1 MRSAKVQDY
10 WRKAYK
16 RKYKNSI
23 LTLDLKGLNN
33 LSEIELSE
41 GVVAFCGLNGAGK
54 STIISAIKDIVGL
67 SLTSQDIRRVNSHKI
82 AGTAAFDGNVVS
94 CTNCEQERFFDKGMD
109 KSSVKYMDCML
120 STLVQSFMIEQTNFE
135 ELLDQY
141 DEYEVTKDELED
153 INYLI
158 GESYSY
164 CSIREIEDVDG
175 SDLPFPFF
183 QVEVDGIKYDTRS
196 MGSGEHFLLYLFWCI
211 KSTDKDTLLIIEEPE
226 TYISIFSQTHFAD
239 YIGKIL
245 AEDGVKVILTT
256 HSPYILRNIKNEN
269 IRIVSR
275 VGNNV
280 SIIMPDSDITV
291 EGALGISQNCLG
303 TFFVEDRVAADFL
316 TVILEDKAP
325 WILKQYTID
334 IVDGESAISERLK
347 FPKSNNIHYSFVG
360 IYDGDMRDSLSNKD
374 ELNWGY
380 CFLPGKNAAEENFRE
395 CIRIPQKLEKLCAVL
410 GKDQQKVIAFLAT
423 IEGLDCHDWFLEFR
437 KHLSVEGRVLV
448 NAFYSTVMN
457 EDPSIE
463 EFVSELQKVIETN
476 G

>member
-41 GVVAFCGLNGAGK
+41 GIVAFCGLNGAGK

-67 SLTSQDIRRVNSHKI
+67 TLTNQDVRRVNSHKI
-82 AGTAAFDGNVVS
+82 EGTAAFDGNVVS

-109 KSSVKYMDCML
+109 KSSVKYVDCML
-120 STLVQSFMIEQTNFE
+120 STLVQSFMIEQANFE
-135 ELLDQY
+135 ELLEQY
-141 DEYEVTKDELED
+141 DEYEVTKEELED

-158 GESYSY
+158 GKSYSY

-183 QVEVDGIKYDTRS
+183 QVEIDGTKYDTRS

-239 YIGKIL
+239 YIGRIL

-275 VGNNV
+275 VGNKV

-325 WILKQYTID
+325 WILKQYAID
-334 IVDGESAISERLK
+334 IVDGESEISERLK

-360 IYDGDMRDSLSNKD
+360 IYDGDMRNSLSNKD

-395 CIRIPQKLEKLCAVL
+395 CIRTPEKLEKLCAAL

-423 IEGLDCHDWFLEFR
+423 IEGLDCHDWFLELR

-463 EFVSELQKVIETN
+463 EFISELQNVIEPN

>member
-158 GESYSY
+158 GISYSY

>member
-10 WRKAYK
+10 WRNAYK

-158 GESYSY
+158 GKSYSY

-423 IEGLDCHDWFLEFR
+423 IEGLDCHAWFL
-437 KHLSVEGRVLV
+437 
-448 NAFYSTVMN
+448 
-457 EDPSIE
+457 
-463 EFVSELQKVIETN
+463 
-476 G
+476 

>member
-1 MRSAKVQDY
+1 M
-10 WRKAYK
+10 
-16 RKYKNSI
+16 
-23 LTLDLKGLNN
+23 
-33 LSEIELSE
+33 SEIELSE

-54 STIISAIKDIVGL
+54 STIISAIKDVVGL

-82 AGTAAFDGNVVS
+82 EGTAAFDGNVVS

-109 KSSVKYMDCML
+109 KSSVKYVDCML

-141 DEYEVTKDELED
+141 DEYEATKDELED

-158 GESYSY
+158 GKSYSY

>member
-10 WRKAYK
+10 WRKAHK

-158 GESYSY
+158 GKSYSY

-269 IRIVSR
+269 IRIVSG

>member
-10 WRKAYK
+10 WRRAYK
-16 RKYKNSI
+16 REYKNSI

-33 LSEIELSE
+33 LAEIELSK

-54 STIISAIKDIVGL
+54 STIISAIKDLVGL
-67 SLTSQDIRRVNSHKI
+67 SLTSQDVRRVNEHKI
-82 AGTAAFDGNVVS
+82 EGTAAFDRGIVS
-94 CTNCEQERFFDKGMD
+94 CTNCEQNRFFDKGMET
-109 KSSVKYMDCML
+109 SSVKYIDSML
-120 STLVQSFMIEQTNFE
+120 SALVGGK
-135 ELLDQY
+135 
-141 DEYEVTKDELED
+141 V
-153 INYLI
+153 
-158 GESYSY
+158 YSY

-183 QVEVDGIKYDTRS
+183 QVEIDGIEYDTRS

-226 TYISIFSQTHFAD
+226 TYISIFSQIHFAD

-245 AEDGVKVILTT
+245 AEDGIKVILTT

-275 VGNNV
+275 MGNNV
-280 SIIMPDSDITV
+280 SIIMPDNDITV
-291 EGALGISQNCLG
+291 EGILGIRLSCLG
-303 TFFVEDRVAADFL
+303 TLFVEDRVAADFL

-325 WILKQYTID
+325 WILKQYSID
-334 IVDGESAISERLK
+334 IVGGESAISERLK
-347 FPKSNNIHYSFVG
+347 FPKSNNIHYSFIG
-360 IYDGDMRDSLSNKD
+360 IYDGDMRNSLTNRN
-374 ELNWGY
+374 ELNWSY
-380 CFLPGKNAAEENFRE
+380 CFLPGGNATEENFRE
-395 CIRIPQKLEKLCAVL
+395 SIRVPEKLERLCVTL
-410 GKDQQKVIAFLAT
+410 GKDSRKIIALLAT
-423 IEGLDCHDWFLEFR
+423 IEGLDCHDWFLELR

-463 EFVSELQKVIETN
+463 EFISALQRAIETN

>member
-1 MRSAKVQDY
+1 M
-10 WRKAYK
+10 
-16 RKYKNSI
+16 
-23 LTLDLKGLNN
+23 TLDLKGLNN

-158 GESYSY
+158 GKSYSY

>member
-10 WRKAYK
+10 WRRAYK
-16 RKYKNSI
+16 REYKNSI

-33 LSEIELSE
+33 LAEIELSK

-54 STIISAIKDIVGL
+54 STIISAIKDLVGL
-67 SLTSQDIRRVNSHKI
+67 SLTSQDVRRVNEHKI
-82 AGTAAFDGNVVS
+82 EGTAAFDRGIVS
-94 CTNCEQERFFDKGMD
+94 CTNCEQNRFFDKGMET
-109 KSSVKYMDCML
+109 SSVKYIDSML
-120 STLVQSFMIEQTNFE
+120 SALVGG
-135 ELLDQY
+135 
-141 DEYEVTKDELED
+141 KA
-153 INYLI
+153 
-158 GESYSY
+158 YSY

-183 QVEVDGIKYDTRS
+183 QVEIDGIEYDTRS

-226 TYISIFSQTHFAD
+226 TYISIFSQIHFAD

-245 AEDGVKVILTT
+245 AEDGIKVILTT

-275 VGNNV
+275 MGNNV
-280 SIIMPDSDITV
+280 SIIMPDNDITV
-291 EGALGISQNCLG
+291 EGILGIRLSCLG
-303 TFFVEDRVAADFL
+303 TLFVEDRVAADFL

-325 WILKQYTID
+325 WILKQYSID
-334 IVDGESAISERLK
+334 IVGGESAISERLK
-347 FPKSNNIHYSFVG
+347 FPKSNNIHYSFIG
-360 IYDGDMRDSLSNKD
+360 IYDGDMRNSLTNRN
-374 ELNWGY
+374 ELNWSY
-380 CFLPGKNAAEENFRE
+380 CFLPGGNATEENFRE
-395 CIRIPQKLEKLCAVL
+395 SIRVPEKLERLCVTL
-410 GKDQQKVIAFLAT
+410 GKDSRKIIALLAT
-423 IEGLDCHDWFLEFR
+423 IEGLDCHDWFLELR

-463 EFVSELQKVIETN
+463 EFISALQRAIETN

>member
-1 MRSAKVQDY
+1 M
-10 WRKAYK
+10 
-16 RKYKNSI
+16 
-23 LTLDLKGLNN
+23 
-33 LSEIELSE
+33 
-41 GVVAFCGLNGAGK
+41 
-54 STIISAIKDIVGL
+54 
-67 SLTSQDIRRVNSHKI
+67 
-82 AGTAAFDGNVVS
+82 
-94 CTNCEQERFFDKGMD
+94 
-109 KSSVKYMDCML
+109 
-120 STLVQSFMIEQTNFE
+120 
-135 ELLDQY
+135 
-141 DEYEVTKDELED
+141 
-153 INYLI
+153 
-158 GESYSY
+158 
-164 CSIREIEDVDG
+164 
-175 SDLPFPFF
+175 
-183 QVEVDGIKYDTRS
+183 
-196 MGSGEHFLLYLFWCI
+196 
-211 KSTDKDTLLIIEEPE
+211 
-226 TYISIFSQTHFAD
+226 
-239 YIGKIL
+239 

>member
-1 MRSAKVQDY
+1 MRRAKVQDC

-16 RKYKNSI
+16 RKYNNSI

-41 GVVAFCGLNGAGK
+41 GIVAFCGLNGAGK
-54 STIISAIKDIVGL
+54 STIISAIKDILGL
-67 SLTSQDIRRVNSHKI
+67 PLTSQDVRRINSHKI
-82 AGTAAFDGNVVS
+82 EGTAAFDGNTVS
-94 CTNCEQERFFDKGMD
+94 CTNCEQDRFFDKGME
-109 KSSVKYMDCML
+109 KASVKYVDSSL
-120 STLVQSFMIEQTNFE
+120 STFVQSFMIDQANFE

-141 DEYEVTKDELED
+141 DEYEVTKEELDD

-158 GESYSY
+158 GKAYSH
-164 CSIREIEDVDG
+164 CSIREIEDVVG
-175 SDLPFPFF
+175 SDLSIPFF

-211 KSTDKDTLLIIEEPE
+211 KSSNKDTLLIIEEPE
-226 TYISIFSQTHFAD
+226 TYVSIFSQTHFAD

-245 AEDGVKVILTT
+245 AENGVKVILTT
-256 HSPYILRNIKNEN
+256 HSPYILKNIKNEN

-275 VGNNV
+275 MGNNV

-291 EGALGISQNCLG
+291 EGVLGISQNYLG

-325 WILKQYTID
+325 WILKQYSID

-347 FPKSNNIHYSFVG
+347 FPRSDNIHYIFIG
-360 IYDGDMRDSLSNKD
+360 IYDGDMRISLTNKD
-374 ELNWGY
+374 ELNWDY
-380 CFLPGKNAAEENFRE
+380 CFLPGKNATEENFRE
-395 CIRIPQKLEKLCAVL
+395 CIRASEKLEKLCVAL

-423 IEGLDCHDWFLEFR
+423 IEGLECHDWFLELR
-437 KHLSVEGRVLV
+437 KHLSVDGHVLV

-457 EDPSIE
+457 EDPSIG
-463 EFVSELQKVIETN
+463 EFVRELQSAIDSS

>member
-1 MRSAKVQDY
+1 M
-10 WRKAYK
+10 
-16 RKYKNSI
+16 
-23 LTLDLKGLNN
+23 
-33 LSEIELSE
+33 
-41 GVVAFCGLNGAGK
+41 
-54 STIISAIKDIVGL
+54 
-67 SLTSQDIRRVNSHKI
+67 
-82 AGTAAFDGNVVS
+82 
-94 CTNCEQERFFDKGMD
+94 
-109 KSSVKYMDCML
+109 
-120 STLVQSFMIEQTNFE
+120 
-135 ELLDQY
+135 DQY

-158 GESYSY
+158 GKSYSY